1 MLGAVQPGAAVGV
14 SVSAEAATAG
24 GGVAAASS
32 GGVDTAVAGAAC
44 LTRAWATVAQ
54 RAKDAGAA
62 TTGAV
67 AAWRTAATV
76 AGAAVTAGAC
86 VCSFHSRG
94 LASGGGGLLETGQP
108 YPNAVWKI
116 DGGTLFMKMP
126 SASNTR
132 AGDGWDLVFGP
143 SKWLSMSFID

>member
-1 MLGAVQPGAAVGV
+1 MPAAPVPPLPPV
-14 SVSAEAATAG
+14 PAFVHFTQE
-24 GGVAAASS
+24 
-32 GGVDTAVAGAAC
+32 
-44 LTRAWATVAQ
+44 
-54 RAKDAGAA
+54 
-62 TTGAV
+62 
-67 AAWRTAATV
+67 
-76 AGAAVTAGAC
+76 
-86 VCSFHSRG
+86 G

-116 DGGTLFMKMP
+116 DGGTLFIKMP